1 MTQESARPA
10 DERSS
15 DVRIS
20 DVRIYFLERQ
30 EITLSGFDAPGYIL
44 DIGGGGE
51 GVIGQLMGERVIA
64 IDPMQAELEEAP
76 EGPLKIIMDACDLKF
91 LDNTF
96 PTVTAFFALM
106 FMQSEEHRRAFRE
119 ILRVLAPGGRFLIWD
134 AALPTRLDPEKEV
147 VAFRLTVH
155 LPHKELTIGY
165 GTRWPQQEQN
175 LEYYSRLA
183 EEVGFKVLR
192 QEQQD
197 RLFCLELEKPQKTAL

>member
-1 MTQESARPA
+1 MTQEPTRPA
-10 DERSS
+10 
-15 DVRIS
+15 

-30 EITLSGFDAPGYIL
+30 EITVNGFDAPGYIL

-64 IDPMQAELEEAP
+64 IDPIQAELEESP

-96 PTVTAFFALM
+96 PTVTSFFALM
-106 FMQSEEHRRAFRE
+106 FMKSDEHHQAFRE
-119 ILRVLAPGGRFLIWD
+119 ILRVLTPGGRFLIWD
-134 AALPTRLDPEKEV
+134 AALPSRLDPEKEV

-155 LPHKELTIGY
+155 LPHKDITTGY
-165 GTRWPQQEQN
+165 GTRWPTQAQD
-175 LEYYSRLA
+175 LDYFSRLA
-183 EEVGFKVLR
+183 EEIGFNVLA